1 MDFTPNPEQ
10 QAVAD
15 VVTSVLDRDNTWEA
29 LVSGG
34 VAALGVP
41 DRLDGTGATL
51 SMPSS
56 SRALAW
62 KRLSVWSS
70 PWWLWLRANTQ

>member
-15 VVTSVLDRDNTWEA
+15 VVTSVLERDNTWDA

-41 DRLDGTGATL
+41 ERLGGDGL
-51 SMPSS
+51 VCPNF
-56 SRALAW
+56 
-62 KRLSVWSS
+62 
-70 PWWLWLRANTQ
+70 PPP

>member
-1 MDFTPNPEQ
+1 MAQRDQTLAGRLHRFDGLLTRTSKGHSVDFTPEPAQ

-15 VVTSVLDRDNTWEA
+15 VVNTVLDRDNSWEA

-41 DRLDGTGATL
+41 ERLGGDG
-51 SMPSS
+51 
-56 SRALAW
+56 
-62 KRLSVWSS
+62 V
-70 PWWLWLRANTQ
+70 